1 MVTINA
7 GTLLYNAS
15 LSTARPIFLGDAAS
29 TIDVS
34 AANSVTLT
42 GTFSGTGSLTKGT
55 SGGTLVLS
63 TPISIPTLND
73 LGGILSNSSNLSA
86 NNASVAAGAALNNT
100 SNFSASNFTIAAGGT
115 FTTSTGVSVLGA
127 VTNNGAFN
135 FNSGFGINPLTV
147 SSLAGSGTI
156 TVNANLALTNTSITQ
171 GNLIVAN
178 NATLSG
184 SGGSYVLGAASIGS
198 GSTWNLATNG
208 TAIPLTVTGTLANN
222 GAFTYGAGV
231 GSVGAISGSGST
243 TVGLIGTPATLTVK
257 GALVQSTLTVNG
269 GAVNVGAPSG
279 ATAAMQIAGTIT
291 VNDTARLNLVSD
303 PTTTTLGTTPRLT
316 HTANALVLN
325 GTGTLDVGGH
335 NLQLNRGVLDSTDPA
350 SVTQTVYQKVVNAYN
365 SPNPGFAPGDWN
377 GPGITSALAKADIA
391 LPANSRAGLAIGV
404 WDSTDSQLQTG
415 QPAGTVLIGPTVLGD
430 ANGDLFTDNS
440 DFAIWRNNIGNGDHW
455 AQGDFNYDQ
464 FVDNSDF
471 AIWRNN
477 VGNSTNFG
485 KAVGKGTTT
494 VFSGSCGQTRRG
506 IQRCR
511 IRPGHPHRQ
520 ARFGWLSAS
529 GSSAAAPSGSGSS
542 AAAALG
548 TVTANIDP
556 TSGDVLVDINLQ
568 GTADLASIQFKSVT
582 TNAMN
587 PGAYFGFVSRG
598 TAGWQYSNGSNAG
611 TSKLLLEINV
621 SGQTAFPTETVLDF
635 GNFWNS
641 SVNARNISLVY
652 NTTPHGGG
660 SGIAVSG
667 TVTYGPEPTSLS
679 VLGLGAAGLLGRR
692 RRKERKVQPA

>member
-1 MVTINA
+1 MTG
-7 GTLLYNAS
+7 GTLLA
-15 LSTARPIFLGDAAS
+15 
-29 TIDVS
+29 
-34 AANSVTLT
+34 
-42 GTFSGTGSLTKGT
+42 
-55 SGGTLVLS
+55 
-63 TPISIPTLND
+63 
-73 LGGILSNSSNLSA
+73 
-86 NNASVAAGAALNNT
+86 
-100 SNFSASNFTIAAGGT
+100 
-115 FTTSTGVSVLGA
+115 TTSTQI
-127 VTNNGAFN
+127 NGAYVQ
-135 FNSGFGINPLTV
+135 SGG
-147 SSLAGSGTI
+147 SASLGSLSGAGSFVIGGGSGT
-156 TVNANLALTNTSITQ
+156 THAD
-171 GNLIVAN
+171 
-178 NATLSG
+178 
-184 SGGSYVLGAASIGS
+184 VL
-198 GSTWNLATNG
+198 NFN
-208 TAIPLTVTGTLANN
+208 V
-222 GAFTYGAGV
+222 
-231 GSVGAISGSGST
+231 
-243 TVGLIGTPATLTVK
+243 ATLTINT
-257 GALVQSTLTVNG
+257 GGSLALLPASVRYTN
-269 GAVNVGAPSG
+269 
-279 ATAAMQIAGTIT
+279 
-291 VNDTARLNLVSD
+291 
-303 PTTTTLGTTPRLT
+303 
-316 HTANALVLN
+316 TANALILSGN
-325 GTGTLDVGGH
+325 GTLDVGGH
-335 NLQLNRGVLDSTDPA
+335 NVQLNRGTSAASDPN
-350 SVTQTVYQKVVNAYN
+350 SVVHAVYAKIVNAYN

-494 VFSGSCGQTRRG
+494 VFSGFHGQDRNG

-520 ARFGWLSAS
+520 ARCQWFFGWLL
-529 GSSAAAPSGSGSS
+529 GFWLLRCRCIGQWLS

-556 TSGDVLVDINLQ
+556 NSGDVLVDINLQ

-692 RRKERKVQPA
+692 RRKEHKTFPST